1 MIIDLINDISRYA
14 IPFILLFIPL
24 YGILIKIKVYESFV
38 EGAKEGFD
46 TAVRIIPSL
55 VAMLVSIGVFR
66 ASGALDLL

>member
-38 EGAKEGFD
+38 EGARKD
-46 TAVRIIPSL
+46 LIHVRII
-55 VAMLVSIGVFR
+55 
-66 ASGALDLL
+66 LL